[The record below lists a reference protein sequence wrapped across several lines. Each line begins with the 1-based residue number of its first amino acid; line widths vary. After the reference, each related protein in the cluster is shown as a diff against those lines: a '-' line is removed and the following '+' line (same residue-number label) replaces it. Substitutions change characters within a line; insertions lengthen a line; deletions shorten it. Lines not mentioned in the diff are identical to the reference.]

1 MYGCGLYMTKIE
13 VTCGKCKKKFWKED
27 YESKSCPYCGH
38 VATKSESRPKG
49 PCFITTAC
57 IDAAGLPDDC
67 TELEAM
73 RYLRDAYLAKSEEG
87 KRMIQGYYEI
97 APSIVE
103 RIEREENANEIFS
116 GIFNNIRW
124 IASLIKIGDF
134 ENATKLYTEMV
145 LGLRQRYGDAVGVE

>member
-1 MYGCGLYMTKIE
+1 
-13 VTCGKCKKKFWKED
+13 
-27 YESKSCPYCGH
+27 
-38 VATKSESRPKG
+38 
-49 PCFITTAC
+49 
-57 IDAAGLPDDC
+57 
-67 TELEAM
+67 M